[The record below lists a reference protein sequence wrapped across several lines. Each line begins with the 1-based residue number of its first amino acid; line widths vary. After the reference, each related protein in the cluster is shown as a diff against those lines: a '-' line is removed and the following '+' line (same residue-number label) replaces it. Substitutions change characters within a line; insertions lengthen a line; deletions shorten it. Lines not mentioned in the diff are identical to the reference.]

1 MDPKQRFQQ
10 DLREAMRAKDHQRVS
25 VLRILL
31 DELDDAQKNL
41 GIQAFDAIEGDEVN
55 FLPDRQQII
64 NEQAV
69 QDIIRNELQRRREF
83 IELMITGGQ
92 KERAEREEIE
102 IVILEEYIRKI

>member
-55 FLPDRQQII
+55 FLPDRQLII